1 MLDEVDETVDGLD
14 VRRNS
19 PNEDLVEAVIELDEL
34 RLLASD
40 SDDRWPRKVGRRC
53 CCGDK
58 SDDVDEPARSMY
70 DGNGG
75 GIAEECVCMSS
86 RSSHLSRTLVDPIC
100 CCSKAETQISSSS
113 LVSVWRNISDRSF
126 LSLESNKN
134 VYCREGCFLSID
146 GKAIGITSVTIW
158 Y

>member
-1 MLDEVDETVDGLD
+1 M
-14 VRRNS
+14 
-19 PNEDLVEAVIELDEL
+19 
-34 RLLASD
+34 
-40 SDDRWPRKVGRRC
+40 GRRC

-58 SDDVDEPARSMY
+58 SDDVDEPARSIY

-75 GIAEECVCMSS
+75 GIAEEECVCMSS
-86 RSSHLSRTLVDPIC
+86 RSSHLSRTLVDPVC

-113 LVSVWRNISDRSF
+113 LVSACRNISDRSF

-134 VYCREGCFLSID
+134 VYWLEGCFFSID